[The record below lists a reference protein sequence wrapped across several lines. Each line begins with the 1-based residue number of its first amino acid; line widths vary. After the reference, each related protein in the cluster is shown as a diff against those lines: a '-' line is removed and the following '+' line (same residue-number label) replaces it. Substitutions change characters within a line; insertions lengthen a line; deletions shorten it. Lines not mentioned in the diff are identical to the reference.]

1 MRLRAGRCAG
11 FAGVVAC
18 ALALGAAC
26 SKSPATAT
34 DTDAG
39 GPPTNEDAGDLDTSL
54 GIVIDALPGVPIDS
68 SPPEGDASDGAAV
81 SPPVEASVCAKP
93 YSGAPCGVDP
103 QCDCAS
109 SQTCD
114 YGGGATA
121 ACIVA
126 GNAPLGHGCASTA
139 SCAPGLTCFNG
150 ACRPYCSA
158 EGDAGCAAKLPEG
171 GTCEAVSGADGGPVP
186 GYDIC
191 TFDCQLQDPNACGPN
206 GSLNAGCVS
215 NGVGGTDCEDV
226 GILGVGATCQYLN
239 DCLPGLV
246 CAGTCFPWC
255 RIAASPSDCSGGAT
269 CEAFSGGAVM
279 ANGIEYGY
287 CP

>member
-1 MRLRAGRCAG
+1 MRLRASRCAG
-11 FAGVVAC
+11 FAALVAG

-26 SKSPATAT
+26 SKSSA
-34 DTDAG
+34 DGGDADAS
-39 GPPTNEDAGDLDTSL
+39 PPSSEDAGDFDASL
-54 GIVIDALPGVPIDS
+54 GILLDALPAFSNDS
-68 SPPEGDASDGAAV
+68 SPTWLDGSDSAAR
-81 SPPVEASVCAKP
+81 PPIEASVCAKP
-93 YSGAPCGVDP
+93 YDAAVCGVAP

-109 SQTCD
+109 AETCD
-114 YGGGATA
+114 FGGSTSV
-121 ACIVA
+121 ACVVA
-126 GNAPLGHGCASTA
+126 GNAELGHGCASTA

-150 ACRPYCSA
+150 ACRPYCSLA
-158 EGDAGCAAKLPEG
+158 SDAGCTPLLPEG
-171 GTCEAVSGADGGPVP
+171 GACEAVIGPDGGPVP
-186 GYDIC
+186 GYAVC

-215 NGVGGTDCEDV
+215 NGAGGTDCEDV
-226 GILGVGATCQYLN
+226 GILGVGATCQYAN

-246 CAGTCFPWC
+246 CAGSCLPWC

-269 CEAFSGGAVM
+269 CEAFSGGAVI